1 VARSLLRHLV
11 RNLLEN
17 ARKHGGGDV
26 AARLGI
32 DGQGTRVLQ
41 VSDRGAG
48 IAEAERDRIFE
59 AFYRPVSAAETG
71 DGWGLGL
78 SLVKQIAG
86 FHRGSSACLPRDGGG
101 CVFELRLPAPGSE

>member
-1 VARSLLRHLV
+1 VARSLLRHSV

-59 AFYRPVSAAETG
+59 AFYRRSAPPRRAT
-71 DGWGLGL
+71 DGAWACRW
-78 SLVKQIAG
+78 SSRSPDSIAAAAPAC
-86 FHRGSSACLPRDGGG
+86 RATVAAAYSS
-101 CVFELRLPAPGSE
+101 